1 MISKIA
7 VLILMLLAIPST
19 AFALE
24 PIYLGSG
31 HSDQAINLD
40 AGAKQ
45 PNQNY
50 SYGRFGFVTPSMPQP
65 MALSP
70 HMMIKQTEDLL
81 DEAQKARDEAMSARD
96 EAVSA
101 RDEAVSARDE
111 AVSARGEA
119 VSARGEAV
127 SARDQARAQY
137 EEAQVLLAKIEKS
150 EQIVGELQNKTE
162 ASTRAA
168 AVSASQAE
176 NFLNKT
182 EEACSQM
189 KSMLLGART
198 YANDSALYASQAGS
212 YFNLTQSTYNKTV
225 VVYSRSASDYNN
237 MTLLAKEIRSNYD
250 SIRAMMNQTY
260 L

>member
-96 EAVSA
+96 
-101 RDEAVSARDE
+101 
-111 AVSARGEA
+111 
-119 VSARGEAV
+119 EAV

>member
-1 MISKIA
+1 MLYTKKNLIKGGVTENMISKIA

-45 PNQNY
+45 PNQTY
-50 SYGRFGFVTPSMPQP
+50 SYGRSGFVTPSMPQS

-81 DEAQKARDEAMSARD
+81 DEAQKARDEA
-96 EAVSA
+96 VSA
-101 RDEAVSARDE
+101 RDEAL
-111 AVSARGEA
+111 
-119 VSARGEAV
+119 
-127 SARDQARAQY
+127 SARDQARTQHEGAQ
-137 EEAQVLLAKIEKS
+137 ALLAKIEKS
-150 EQIVGELQNKTE
+150 EQRVGELQNKTE
-162 ASTRAA
+162 ISARAA
-168 AVSASQAE
+168 AVSAIQAE

-182 EEACSQM
+182 EEAYTQM
-189 KSMLLGART
+189 RSMLLGAKT
-198 YANDSALYASQAGS
+198 HANDSALYASRAGD
-212 YFNLTQSTYNKTV
+212 YFNLTQSTYNKTIA
-225 VVYSRSASDYNN
+225 VYSMSASDNNN
-237 MTLLAKEIRSNYD
+237 MTLMAKEIRSNYD
-250 SIRAMMNQTY
+250 SIRAMMNQTC

>member
-96 EAVSA
+96 EAMSA
-101 RDEAVSARDE
+101 RDEAVSARD
-111 AVSARGEA
+111 
-119 VSARGEAV
+119 EAV

>member
-1 MISKIA
+1 
-7 VLILMLLAIPST
+7 MLLAIPST

-101 RDEAVSARDE
+101 RD
-111 AVSARGEA
+111 EA

>member
-101 RDEAVSARDE
+101 RD
-111 AVSARGEA
+111 EA

>member
-1 MISKIA
+1 MGAWVTENMISKIA

-50 SYGRFGFVTPSMPQP
+50 SYGRSGFVTPSMPQP

-81 DEAQKARDEAMSARD
+81 DEAQKARDEA
-96 EAVSA
+96 VSA
-101 RDEAVSARDE
+101 RDEAVSARD
-111 AVSARGEA
+111 
-119 VSARGEAV
+119 
-127 SARDQARAQY
+127 QARTQV

-150 EQIVGELQNKTE
+150 EQRVEELQNKTDIS
-162 ASTRAA
+162 ARAA

-176 NFLNKT
+176 RILNKT
-182 EEACSQM
+182 EEACGQM
-189 KSMLLGART
+189 NSMLLGAKT
-198 YANDSALYASQAGS
+198 YSNDSALYASRAGS
-212 YFNLTQSTYNKTV
+212 YFNLTQSMYNKTV

-250 SIRAMMNQTY
+250 NIRAMMNQTY

>member
-1 MISKIA
+1 
-7 VLILMLLAIPST
+7 MLLAIPST

-45 PNQNY
+45 SNQNY

-101 RDEAVSARDE
+101 RD
-111 AVSARGEA
+111 EA